1 MEVNTIDDV
10 TLGKL
15 YEAAESLGGREI
27 QERNRILLGVFEHTG
42 ARLDEVRN
50 LTTACVLIAF
60 HVAGEGD
67 MVMLPL
73 RCSKISQESLES
85 DNRDVV
91 ASYKKVVPVPK
102 NIVARWVEY
111 IHTSRAAC
119 IKNNEVDDCGCLFI
133 NTATGKKLTKESLR
147 GIMQHLSEAAGLAVP
162 VTPRM
167 IRNRLLLKICKAKS
181 KAFIVSF
188 RSMLGHTSDD
198 ILKHYLNLDDV
209 SSREP
214 KD

>member
-1 MEVNTIDDV
+1 MEVDTIDDV

-15 YEAAESLGGREI
+15 YEAAESLGTREV
-27 QERNRILLGVFEHTG
+27 QDRNKTLLGVFEHTG

-73 RCSKISQESLES
+73 RCAKVSKGSLAR
-85 DNRDVV
+85 DNRDVAV
-91 ASYKKVVPVPK
+91 SYKKVVPVPK
-102 NIVARWVEY
+102 NIVATWVEY

-119 IKNNEVDDCGCLFI
+119 IKNSEVDDCGYLFI
-133 NTATGKKLTKESLR
+133 DTTTGQKLTKGSLR
-147 GIMQHLSEAAGLAVP
+147 GIMQQLSDAAGIAAS

-167 IRNRLLLKICKAKS
+167 IRNRLLLKICRAKS

-188 RSMLGHTSDD
+188 QSMLGHTRYDV
-198 ILKHYLNLDDV
+198 LKYYLNLNDAN
-209 SSREP
+209 SRRP

>member
-1 MEVNTIDDV
+1 MEINTIDDV

-15 YEAAESLGGREI
+15 YEAAASFGTKEM
-27 QERNRILLGVFEHTG
+27 QDRNKILLGVFEHTG
-42 ARLDEVRN
+42 ARLDEARN

-73 RCSKISQESLES
+73 RCSKISKGSLEG
-85 DNRDVV
+85 DNGDVA

-102 NIVARWVEY
+102 NIVAPWVDY

-119 IKNNEVDDCGCLFI
+119 IKNFEVDDCGYLFI
-133 NTATGKKLTKESLR
+133 NTTTGENLTKGSLR

-162 VTPRM
+162 VTTRM

-181 KAFIVSF
+181 KAFIVYF
-188 RSMLGHTSDD
+188 QSMLGHTRDD
-198 ILKHYLNLDDV
+198 FLKCYLKLDEV
-209 SSREP
+209 SSRRP